1 MRGQLMSM
9 LGNIMR
15 RVRLRVPREQSSM
28 VFMLAEA
35 LMGSYGW
42 QEIMSSMGL
51 QSQAI
56 QWLGTE
62 PFDPSED
69 LSSMAISTGESCG
82 RAHMSRVALRAI
94 QWHQMT

>member
-9 LGNIMR
+9 LGNVMR
-15 RVRLRVPREQSSM
+15 RVRLQVPREQSSM
-28 VFMLAEA
+28 FFMRAEA
-35 LMGSYGW
+35 LNGVIW
-42 QEIMSSMGL
+42 VESSGM

-56 QWLGTE
+56 QWLGAE

-69 LSSMAISTGESCG
+69 LSSMAIFEVESCE

-94 QWHQMT
+94 QWHRMT